1 VAAGGSLDAHLEDVL
16 DHIRRAGDRMEE
28 DMAALRACGADVSA
42 KAGKTIADLDFN
54 AELGDVLADCA
65 ARAGELTGPGLPE
78 TAGLEEAM
86 AELGGRIAR
95 TYTMVSEREVHARLF
110 GTPVDAPAA
119 PVAAQSDDELFDDA
133 LF

>member
-1 VAAGGSLDAHLEDVL
+1 
-16 DHIRRAGDRMEE
+16 
-28 DMAALRACGADVSA
+28 
-42 KAGKTIADLDFN
+42 
-54 AELGDVLADCA
+54 
-65 ARAGELTGPGLPE
+65 
-78 TAGLEEAM
+78 M

-95 TYTMVSEREVHARLF
+95 TYTMVSEREVHAHLF